1 MHVFLASNRSGDK
14 TGKRRSF
21 AEEIQF
27 IKRIN
32 GCHFKIKMGFVERMQ
47 VEGSFYV
54 NRHLEKLMFDE
65 LRHHVS
71 AAGVGGFLPGSN
83 CLQIVCAIPRTKSR
97 IPTAAMKQI
106 ANVAALPGIVG
117 VRILCRFMLER
128 LILRCISG
136 CCTGIYTVCFLHTVI
151 DRPPRCS
158 FRLWIRDRQ
167 CCSM

>member
-83 CLQIVCAIPRTKSR
+83 CLQIVCAIARTKSR
-97 IPTAAMKQI
+97 IPTVAMKQI

-117 VRILCRFMLER
+117 VRNPVQ
-128 LILRCISG
+128 
-136 CCTGIYTVCFLHTVI
+136 IYFGA
-151 DRPPRCS
+151 PNPEMY
-158 FRLWIRDRQ
+158 FRLLHWYLHGMFFARSHRSASQMFIQAMDSR
-167 CCSM
+167 